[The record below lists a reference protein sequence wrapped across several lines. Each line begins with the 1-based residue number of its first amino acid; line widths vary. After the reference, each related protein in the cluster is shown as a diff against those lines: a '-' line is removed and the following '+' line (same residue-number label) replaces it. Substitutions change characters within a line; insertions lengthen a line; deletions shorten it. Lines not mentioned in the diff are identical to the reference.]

1 MPVRATQ
8 VTTISRRCMFVGAA
22 CAALASTVGSA
33 RSAFSDGPF
42 RFGLTPVFLSNDLEL
57 LGHLKSYLERSI
69 GVPVELVTRRT
80 YQEITALLVSGQ
92 IQSAWICGYPFT
104 QYEPD
109 LDLVAVPVWRGKSL
123 YQSYLIVASDRA
135 ADDWQA
141 LRGDVHAFSDPDSN
155 SGYLVTAALL
165 AEQGISP
172 QTFFSRFF
180 FTYGHRNVIRAVGSG
195 LAQSGSVDGYIYE
208 VMRETEPLLV
218 QSTKVLRKSEW
229 LGFPPIAAPMSMAGD
244 QRISALRAA
253 LINMKDDVEGK
264 RILQLLRLDGFA
276 VAQPALYDPIAAK
289 VVAIRQG
296 G

>member
-1 MPVRATQ
+1 MPIRATQ
-8 VTTISRRCMFVGAA
+8 GVPVSRRALVVGAGYA
-22 CAALASTVGSA
+22 MLASTMGSSL
-33 RSAFSDGPF
+33 SAASDDPF

-57 LGHLKSYLERSI
+57 LGHLKSYMERST
-69 GVPVELVTRRT
+69 GTPVELVTRRT

-104 QYEPD
+104 QYEPE
-109 LDLVAVPVWRGKSL
+109 LDLVATPVWRGKSL
-123 YQSYLIVASDRA
+123 YQSYLIVASDRK
-135 ADDWQA
+135 ADDWHA

-165 AEQGISP
+165 AEQGVSP
-172 QTFFSRFF
+172 QSFFSRTF

-208 VMRETEPLLV
+208 VMRETEPLLI
-218 QSTKVLRKSEW
+218 QSTRVLRKSEW
-229 LGFPPIAAPMSMAGD
+229 LGFPPVAAPKAMSGD

-253 LINMKDDVEGK
+253 LINMKDDVEGR

-276 VAQPALYDPIAAK
+276 VAESALYSPIAAK